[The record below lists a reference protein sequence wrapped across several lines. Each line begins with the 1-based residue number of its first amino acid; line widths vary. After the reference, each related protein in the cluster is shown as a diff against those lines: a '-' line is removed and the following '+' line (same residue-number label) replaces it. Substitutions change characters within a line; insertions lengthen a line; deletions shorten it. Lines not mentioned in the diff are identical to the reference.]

1 MSRKRVEPKTPLGK
15 RLSEVRE
22 ALKFDEREPFAEAL
36 GISVAMLG
44 YYERGD
50 RVPDAEVLAT
60 FSLVMWPVRVHGL
73 KLVRHN
79 GVVSLWTSSKGLR
92 FVADAREAII
102 EAATA
107 EARKGLEGLM
117 WA

>member
-1 MSRKRVEPKTPLGK
+1 MTEPENRALRILDMAVCTPPQK
-15 RLSEVRE
+15 
-22 ALKFDEREPFAEAL
+22 
-36 GISVAMLG
+36 
-44 YYERGD
+44 
-50 RVPDAEVLAT
+50 
-60 FSLVMWPVRVHGL
+60 MWPVRVHGL

>member
-1 MSRKRVEPKTPLGK
+1 MTEPENRALRILDMAVCTPPQK
-15 RLSEVRE
+15 I
-22 ALKFDEREPFAEAL
+22 K
-36 GISVAMLG
+36 
-44 YYERGD
+44 
-50 RVPDAEVLAT
+50 PDAEVLAT